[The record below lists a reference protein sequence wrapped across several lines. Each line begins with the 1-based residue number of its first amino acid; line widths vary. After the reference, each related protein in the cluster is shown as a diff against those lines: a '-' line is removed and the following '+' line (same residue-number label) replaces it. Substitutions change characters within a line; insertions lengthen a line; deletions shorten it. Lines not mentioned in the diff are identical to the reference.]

1 MALGDRAART
11 HLSSLLT
18 VSCHV
23 RISRVEPLPR
33 DIFLVPVRVEVRVER
48 GFDSF
53 RDDTNPE

>member
-1 MALGDRAART
+1 MALGDRVART

-33 DIFLVPVRVEVRVER
+33 DIFLVPVRVEVRVVR

-53 RDDTNPE
+53 

>member
-18 VSCHV
+18 VSCDV

-33 DIFLVPVRVEVRVER
+33 DIFLVPVRVEVRVVR

-53 RDDTNPE
+53 